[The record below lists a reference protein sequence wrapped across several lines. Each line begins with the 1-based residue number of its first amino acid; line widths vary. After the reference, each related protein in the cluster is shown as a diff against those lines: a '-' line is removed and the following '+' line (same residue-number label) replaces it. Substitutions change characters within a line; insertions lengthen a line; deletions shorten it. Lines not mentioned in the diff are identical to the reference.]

1 MKKVCSV
8 QSGRTG
14 SAKMVMYHSPE
25 MTEPLMSDEHQC
37 EQSGPLPAWR
47 GKKQN

>member
-1 MKKVCSV
+1 
-8 QSGRTG
+8 
-14 SAKMVMYHSPE
+14 MVMYHSPE

-47 GKKQN
+47 GKKQNELSF